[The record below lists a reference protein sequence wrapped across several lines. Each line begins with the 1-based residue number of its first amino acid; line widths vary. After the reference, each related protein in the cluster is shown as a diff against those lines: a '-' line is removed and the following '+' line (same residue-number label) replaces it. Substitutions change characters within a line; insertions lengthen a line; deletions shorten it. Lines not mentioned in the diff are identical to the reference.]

1 MRASP
6 SSLNHIVQRCVCV
19 ANSVYPS
26 LHAVLLVSSSARG
39 QYTYSYC
46 RRAFSTGVSILIAD
60 EISAVFPYL
69 LVPHVMAEKRLLLLC
84 QHALSQWLIA
94 WLISQVENDSS
105 CHASSLYFP
114 KDSRQVLHLGRAE
127 ICLDDASFGNFHHL
141 DSIFAVSN
149 NYTND
154 RQRAG
159 DLYRAMVSGALGS

>member
-1 MRASP
+1 M
-6 SSLNHIVQRCVCV
+6 
-19 ANSVYPS
+19 
-26 LHAVLLVSSSARG
+26 
-39 QYTYSYC
+39 
-46 RRAFSTGVSILIAD
+46 IAD

-69 LVPHVMAEKRLLLLC
+69 LVPHVMVEKRLLLLC

-127 ICLDDASFGNFHHL
+127 ICLDDASFGKFHHL